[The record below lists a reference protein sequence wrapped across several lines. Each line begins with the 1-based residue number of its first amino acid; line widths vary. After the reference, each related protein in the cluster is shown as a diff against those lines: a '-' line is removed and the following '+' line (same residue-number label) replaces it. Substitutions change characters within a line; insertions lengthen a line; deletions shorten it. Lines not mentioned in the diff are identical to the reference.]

1 MIIGALY
8 MIIIHNKQI
17 LRLWYLKFITSSIQK
32 QNTNNNEK
40 ENIKKEMDRILD
52 KINDEGWESLSNY
65 EENFLTNASK
75 KVFDSKLPD

>member
-1 MIIGALY
+1 MR
-8 MIIIHNKQI
+8 NKQV
-17 LRLWYLKFITSSIQK
+17 LRLWYLKCITSSIQK

-40 ENIKKEMDRILD
+40 EDIKKEMDRILD

>member
-1 MIIGALY
+1 
-8 MIIIHNKQI
+8 
-17 LRLWYLKFITSSIQK
+17 
-32 QNTNNNEK
+32 
-40 ENIKKEMDRILD
+40 MDRILD